1 MFRTLKYVWNNYCK
15 SLKRGRPSKRAFII
29 FLRMF
34 YLELKCFF
42 ITGYS
47 IYELTE
53 SGGGVD

>member
-1 MFRTLKYVWNNYCK
+1 MFRSLKYTWNNYWK
-15 SLKRGRPSKRAFII
+15 SLKRGSPSKRAFVI

-47 IYELTE
+47 IDELT
-53 SGGGVD
+53 